1 MKTTFRFFVILLSL
15 LLSLTACGEAAE
27 IVQITTPTIKAFPIL
42 LGEPETLWVGN
53 FYIKALVRCGRN
65 LNSVEIDDK
74 AELEHIIGII
84 NSAQLKAEAI
94 VERAAGWSYYIDFYP
109 AEDATP
115 VRYQILENG
124 IRAVHSDSGGALE
137 FLAQGDFALWEYVEL
152 LFSDQ

>member
-1 MKTTFRFFVILLSL
+1 MKTMVRFFAIMFIS

-53 FYIKALVRCGRN
+53 YYIKALVRCGRT

-74 AELEHIIGII
+74 AELERIIDII
-84 NSAQLKAEAI
+84 NAAQLEAEVI
-94 VERAAGWSYYIDFYP
+94 VERTAGWSYYIDFYP

-115 VRYQILENG
+115 MRYQILGNG